1 MHALTLA
8 GTIDYIVSKCK
19 RNPVMT
25 LPETVII
32 TEVGPRDGLQME
44 QRVLSTGTKIEL
56 IADLAGAGVPA
67 IQVAAFVHPEKV
79 PQMADAEA
87 VIAQLPEQAAIQ
99 YSALALNRKGVE
111 RACRTAIPWI
121 EVSLSASEAHSRQ
134 NAGMSV
140 EQAIIEAGAMV
151 ALAHRGGRKVR
162 GSIQCAFGYLDA
174 AEIPVDQV
182 ARMAALLVDQGAA
195 LLILA
200 DTTGLATPV
209 SVRRML
215 AAILPAAGTVPVGLH
230 LHDTRGLGL
239 VNVVA
244 ALEMGVARFDTALCG
259 LGGCPFAVGAAG
271 NIATEDTLH
280 LLHALGIETG
290 IEARRVAACS
300 RRLSHLFDHPLSGR
314 LYRLLK

>member
-1 MHALTLA
+1 
-8 GTIDYIVSKCK
+8 
-19 RNPVMT
+19 MT
-25 LPETVII
+25 LPRTVSI

-44 QRVLSTGTKIEL
+44 QRVLSTGTKIDL

-87 VIAQLPEQAAIQ
+87 VIAQLPEHAGVQ
-99 YSALALNRKGVE
+99 YSALALNCKGVE

-121 EVSLSASEAHSRQ
+121 EVSLSASAAHSRQ

-140 EQAIIEAGAMV
+140 EAAIIESGAMV
-151 ALAHRGGRKVR
+151 ALAHRSGRKVR

-174 AEIPVDQV
+174 VEIPVDQV

-244 ALEMGVARFDTALCG
+244 ALEMGVARFDTALGG
-259 LGGCPFAVGAAG
+259 LGGCPFAIGAAG

-280 LLHALGIETG
+280 LLHCLGIETG
-290 IEARRVAACS
+290 IDARRVAECS
-300 RRLSHLFDHPLSGR
+300 RRLSVLFDHPLPGR